1 MIKTAATAVIQGVT
15 YKLTPLT
22 IAVEKRKQEI
32 TALEGKYNA
41 GVITYEDVVREWLSF
56 IRETANCHIWDNIPL
71 ENVDT
76 NEVACAVIAIIKG
89 YQRPLIMEQL
99 KSVAA
104 DKPKKKIKK
113 KGKK

>member
-41 GVITYEDVVREWLSF
+41 GAITYQVRP
-56 IRETANCHIWDNIPL
+56 CPIPAYITC
-71 ENVDT
+71 NPY
-76 NEVACAVIAIIKG
+76 A
-89 YQRPLIMEQL
+89 YQYQGCGN
-99 KSVAA
+99 SC
-104 DKPKKKIKK
+104 
-113 KGKK
+113 GCGC